1 MGSEKTCGYPNL
13 EIDFMSIRINLY
25 VQSGILK
32 LGPSHCRDGIVRLTV
47 KDVISVALA
56 AYSSDVHLG
65 FPLPSLSSGNNQSLR
80 LVIFPLHSELSRCRR
95 IDVQSRRLTH
105 LRNRPRMVFE
115 VRPDLCQWVTPQVIP
130 FRRPLAPRRGVPKD
144 QRSPPLPLACD

>member
-32 LGPSHCRDGIVRLTV
+32 LGPSHCRDGIVRLTG

-56 AYSSDVHLG
+56 AYSRDVHLG
-65 FPLPSLSSGNNQSLR
+65 FPLPSPSLSSGNNQSLC
-80 LVIFPLHSELSRCRR
+80 LVIFPLLPELSR
-95 IDVQSRRLTH
+95 VLS
-105 LRNRPRMVFE
+105 
-115 VRPDLCQWVTPQVIP
+115 
-130 FRRPLAPRRGVPKD
+130 G
-144 QRSPPLPLACD
+144 